1 MRTSQ
6 LDEVGNPGAIP
17 GSRSWSIFL
26 RDELR
31 TLIKDTKFNSDIL
44 RGYRN
49 TFIKYRGW
57 EALTKRYDKP
67 FVSYEDFCTT
77 KPPFGLGYEPEEIE
91 EIIVER
97 KSAEAQAQ
105 NAKELGNHGEYGN
118 RKPKARGD
126 IVTSSSTSKRGNQAS
141 YLTSRIKRDHPE
153 ILERMKAGE
162 FKSVRQAAL
171 AARIIKEPTT
181 LELLNRYWKKA
192 NPAERVKFLENIQ
205 TKKREPSTAI
215 TQEELK

>member
-105 NAKELGNHGEYGN
+105 NAKDLGKSGDNQHTE
-118 RKPKARGD
+118 RGCD
-126 IVTSSSTSKRGNQAS
+126 NITSSSKRGTQAS
-141 YLTSRIKRDHPE
+141 YLTARIKRDHRE
-153 ILERMKAGE
+153 IFSYQG
-162 FKSVRQAAL
+162 
-171 AARIIKEPTT
+171 IPTRSRRKIASGSP
-181 LELLNRYWKKA
+181 LRKLPK
-192 NPAERVKFLENIQ
+192 IG
-205 TKKREPSTAI
+205 PSDF
-215 TQEELK
+215 

>member
-105 NAKELGNHGEYGN
+105 NAKDLGKSGDNQHTE
-118 RKPKARGD
+118 RGCD
-126 IVTSSSTSKRGNQAS
+126 NVTSSSKRGNQAS